1 MNKPD
6 YYIRQKDAWDESEI
20 RQLRTEYLHDKM
32 TISQIAD
39 IHQRTP
45 GVVSYKLKGLGYID
59 SNTSAR
65 GYSEYKSSDL
75 YRAIVEKEKVNPKP
89 YTPKPYTRA
98 NDLNIKVQVE
108 HTELAALKEEIAT
121 LKQDV
126 KEVLRL
132 IHAMYEVET

>member
-59 SNTSAR
+59 SNTLAR
-65 GYSEYKSSDL
+65 GYSEYKKSDL

-89 YTPKPYTRA
+89 FTRA

-108 HTELAALKEEIAT
+108 HTELAALKDEIAT
-121 LKQDV
+121 LKQDI

-132 IHAMYEVET
+132 IHAMYEVEM

>member
-6 YYIRQKDAWDESEI
+6 YYIRQKDAWDEAEV
-20 RQLRTEYLHDKM
+20 RQMRTEYLHDKM

-39 IHQRTP
+39 IHHRTP
-45 GVVSYKLKGLGYID
+45 GSISYKLKGLGFITD
-59 SNTSAR
+59 ANTAR

-75 YRAIVEKEKVNPKP
+75 YRAIVEKEKANPNP
-89 YTPKPYTRA
+89 RQFTRG

-108 HTELAALKEEIAT
+108 HTEIAALKEEIAT

-132 IHAMYEVET
+132 IHAMYEVES

>member
-6 YYIRQKDAWDESEI
+6 YYIRQKEAWDEAEV
-20 RQLRTEYLHDKM
+20 RQMRTEYLHDKM

-45 GVVSYKLKGLGYID
+45 GSISYKLKGLGFITEA
-59 SNTSAR
+59 NTAR

-75 YRAIVEKEKVNPKP
+75 YRAIVEKEKANPNPKP
-89 YTPKPYTRA
+89 FARG

-108 HTELAALKEEIAT
+108 HTELVTLKEEIAT

-132 IHAMYEVET
+132 IHAMYEVEA

>member
-20 RQLRTEYLHDKM
+20 RQLRSEYLHDKM

-59 SNTSAR
+59 NNTSAR

-89 YTPKPYTRA
+89 FTRA
-98 NDLNIKVQVE
+98 TDLNIKVQVE

>member
-65 GYSEYKSSDL
+65 GYSEYKKSEL

-89 YTPKPYTRA
+89 FTRA

-108 HTELAALKEEIAT
+108 HTELAALKDEIAT

-132 IHAMYEVET
+132 IHAMYEVEM

>member
-1 MNKPD
+1 MNKPE
-6 YYIRQKDAWDESEI
+6 YYIRQKDPWDETEV
-20 RQLRTEYLHDKM
+20 RQIRTEYLHDKM

-45 GVVSYKLKGLGYID
+45 GSISYKLKGLGFITEA
-59 SNTSAR
+59 NTAR
-65 GYSEYKSSDL
+65 GYSEYKSSEL
-75 YRAIVEKEKVNPKP
+75 YRAIVEKEKLKPKP
-89 YTPKPYTRA
+89 FTRA

-132 IHAMYEVET
+132 IHAMYEVES